1 MKKLY
6 LNMTSA
12 TRQNTRDFSKPN
24 EDFLLTDEE
33 NGIFIIL
40 DGITRVHA
48 EYDEIPGYS
57 AAAEVNKLF
66 SDVVYGYIKANL
78 TKRDIRKVITDAMIL
93 GNQKIA
99 QFRTQKPLDQWQFY
113 PGTLGIVCVLRG
125 RKLHYAYVG
134 DCLGMLLRGSTK
146 IFFGEQQTVKA
157 SDLHKPTKAERYD
170 LYCNHPEN
178 ELSYAIFNGD
188 DTTAAG
194 IESGWLDLY
203 ENDRVFLVSDGVA
216 PYIRYENAAAMKD
229 LTAQQILEASTKYD
243 LPPYAK
249 YADDKTAIV
258 LQFT

>member
-1 MKKLY
+1 MKKLN
-6 LNMTSA
+6 LNITSA
-12 TRQNTRDFSKPN
+12 TRQNTRNFSKPN

-33 NGIFIIL
+33 NGIFILL

-48 EYDEIPGYS
+48 EYDEIRGYS
-57 AAAEVNKLF
+57 AAAEVNKIF
-66 SDVVYGYIKANL
+66 SAAVYDHIKANL
-78 TKRDIRKVITDAMIL
+78 AKRNICKVITDAMIL
-93 GNQKIA
+93 GNQNIA
-99 QFRTQKPLDQWQFY
+99 RFREQKSLKQWQFY

-134 DCLGMLLRGSTK
+134 DCMGMLLRGSSK

-157 SDLHKPTKAERYD
+157 ADLHNPTKTERYD

-188 DTTAAG
+188 DAAAAG

-216 PYIRYENAAAMKD
+216 PYIRFEKASAMID
-229 LTAQQILEASTKYD
+229 LTAQQILDASTKYD
-243 LPPYAK
+243 TLPYAK
-249 YADDKTAIV
+249 YADDKATIV